1 MSSRSPSRI
10 KPTCFIGT
18 LFLLRLLTVVLLTVV
33 AWGQRGDTY
42 NSMGSTTD
50 TTRGFERRSGGTI
63 VVLSVYA
70 ADGKT
75 RLDRQSV
82 VKATNQSS
90 HTINWQATDDRSEAA
105 MELMFGAYEIE
116 VSAVGYLSEQKHV
129 NVVGANSTIRL
140 EVSLRRDPSAM
151 DLSIAD
157 AAMPSKARK
166 EAKQAV
172 SALKSGHL
180 KDARKKLDAADKL
193 SPSNPDLSYLLG
205 YLSYQEKDLTRAQSY
220 LATAAKL
227 NPHHLHALTLLG
239 RVGLMQ
245 QDYPAAAAALEK
257 AVEVDP
263 DSWVAHNL
271 LGDAYLKQKKYEKA
285 KQQAELAIEKGKAE
299 ANTANLTL
307 GQALVNLGEK
317 EEGIQVLQAFVR
329 DSPKNPAV
337 PQVRDL
343 ITALQ
348 ESDTGPARTAETAR
362 KGAMSLSGVD
372 PLLASTDLPL
382 SVKSWQ
388 PQGIDDGKPSVAAGV
403 NCPFADVMEKS
414 GERVKEL
421 VNDVSRIGAIEHLLH
436 QQMDEM
442 GNPATKETRNFN
454 YVATISE
461 EKPGFLQVEEGR
473 SERLTRFDFPDEIA
487 SGGFMALALVFHPTL
502 RDNFEMTCEG
512 LGRWHGQAT
521 WLVHFKQREDKP
533 ARIHDY
539 RVGGDIYSLRLKGR
553 AWITADK
560 FQIVRIESEL
570 ISPMP
575 QIRLRNEQQVVEY
588 GPVQFKGKTM
598 ELWLPQTAEIY
609 LDFRKRRYFRSHTF
623 DHYMLF
629 SVDTQEIR
637 KEPTVPPT
645 AEKPL
650 PD

>member
-1 MSSRSPSRI
+1 MRFVRV
-10 KPTCFIGT
+10 
-18 LFLLRLLTVVLLTVV
+18 LVLLPFIVSL
-33 AWGQRGDTY
+33 ASAQGDPF
-42 NSMGSTTD
+42 NSIGSTTN
-50 TTRGFERRSGGTI
+50 TTRSYESRSGGGFVI
-63 VVLSVYA
+63 VSVYA
-70 ADGKT
+70 PDGKT

-82 VKATNQSS
+82 VKVTNQNS
-90 HTINWQATDDRSEAA
+90 HTVSWQATDDRSEAA
-105 MELMFGAYEIE
+105 FELVSGRYEIE
-116 VSAVGYLSEQKHV
+116 VSAVGYLTEQKELQTV
-129 NVVGANSTIRL
+129 TAVSNLRL
-140 EVSLRRDPSAM
+140 EFSLRRDPSAV
-151 DLSIAD
+151 DLSITEAS
-157 AAMPSKARK
+157 MPSKARK

-172 SALKSGHL
+172 SALKSGNL
-180 KDARKKLDAADKL
+180 KNARKRLDAADKL
-193 SPSNPDLSYLLG
+193 APSNPDLSYLLG
-205 YLSYQEKDLTRAQSY
+205 YLSYQEKDMVQAKTY
-220 LATAAKL
+220 LANTAKL
-227 NPHHLHALTLLG
+227 NPNHVQALILLG
-239 RVGLMQ
+239 RVDLLQ
-245 QDYPAAAAALEK
+245 LDYPAAEAALER
-257 AVEVDP
+257 AVEAN
-263 DSWVAHNL
+263 SELWIAHDL
-271 LGDAYLKQKKYEKA
+271 LADAYLKQKKYAKA
-285 KQQAELAIEKGKAE
+285 QQQAELALAKGKAE
-299 ANTANLTL
+299 ANIANLSL
-307 GQALVNLGEK
+307 GQALVNLGK
-317 EEGIQVLQAFVR
+317 DLEGIQALQAFVR

-337 PQVRDL
+337 AQVRDL
-343 ITALQ
+343 IATIEKRDA
-348 ESDTGPARTAETAR
+348 DPAHNTEAAR
-362 KGAMSLSGVD
+362 KNATPLTGVD
-372 PLLASTDLPL
+372 PLLASPSAQLT
-382 SVKSWQ
+382 VKAWQ
-388 PQGIDDGKPSVAAGV
+388 PPGIDYLKPSVAAGV
-403 NCPFADVMEKS
+403 NCPYDEVIEKS

-512 LGRWHGQAT
+512 LGRWHGRAT

-575 QIRLRNEQQVVEY
+575 QIQLRNEQQVVEY

-629 SVDTQEIR
+629 SVDSQEIR

>member
-1 MSSRSPSRI
+1 MRFVRV
-10 KPTCFIGT
+10 
-18 LFLLRLLTVVLLTVV
+18 LVLLPFIVSL
-33 AWGQRGDTY
+33 ASAQGDPF
-42 NSMGSTTD
+42 NSIGSTTN
-50 TTRGFERRSGGTI
+50 TTRSYESRSGGGFVI
-63 VVLSVYA
+63 VSVYA
-70 ADGKT
+70 PDGKT

-82 VKATNQSS
+82 VKVTNQNS
-90 HTINWQATDDRSEAA
+90 HTVSWQATDDRSEAA
-105 MELMFGAYEIE
+105 FELVSGRYEIE
-116 VSAVGYLSEQKHV
+116 VSAVGYLTEQKELQTV
-129 NVVGANSTIRL
+129 TAVSNLRL
-140 EVSLRRDPSAM
+140 EFSLRRDPSAV
-151 DLSIAD
+151 DLSITEAS
-157 AAMPSKARK
+157 MPSKARK

-172 SALKSGHL
+172 SALKSGNL
-180 KDARKKLDAADKL
+180 KNARKRLDAADKL
-193 SPSNPDLSYLLG
+193 APSNPDLSYLLG
-205 YLSYQEKDLTRAQSY
+205 YLSYQEKDMVQAKTY
-220 LATAAKL
+220 LANTAKL
-227 NPHHLHALTLLG
+227 NPNHVQALILLG
-239 RVGLMQ
+239 RVDLLQ
-245 QDYPAAAAALEK
+245 LDYPAAEAALER
-257 AVEVDP
+257 AVEAN
-263 DSWVAHNL
+263 SELWIAHDL
-271 LGDAYLKQKKYEKA
+271 LADAYLKQKKYAKA
-285 KQQAELAIEKGKAE
+285 QQQAELALAKGKAE
-299 ANTANLTL
+299 ANIANLSL
-307 GQALVNLGEK
+307 GQALVNLGK
-317 EEGIQVLQAFVR
+317 DLEGIQALQAFVR

-337 PQVRDL
+337 AQVRDL
-343 ITALQ
+343 IATIEKRDA
-348 ESDTGPARTAETAR
+348 DPAHNTEAAR
-362 KGAMSLSGVD
+362 KNATPLTGVD
-372 PLLASTDLPL
+372 PLLASPSAQLT
-382 SVKSWQ
+382 VKAWQ
-388 PQGIDDGKPSVAAGV
+388 PPGIDYLKPSVAAGV
-403 NCPFADVMEKS
+403 NCPSDEVIEKS

-512 LGRWHGQAT
+512 LGRWHGRAT

-575 QIRLRNEQQVVEY
+575 QIQLRNEQQVVEY

-629 SVDTQEIR
+629 SVDSQEIR

>member
-1 MSSRSPSRI
+1 M
-10 KPTCFIGT
+10 
-18 LFLLRLLTVVLLTVV
+18 
-33 AWGQRGDTY
+33 
-42 NSMGSTTD
+42 
-50 TTRGFERRSGGTI
+50 
-63 VVLSVYA
+63 VLSVYA

-105 MELMFGAYEIE
+105 MELIVGTYDFE
-116 VSAVGYLSEQKHV
+116 VSAVGYLSEQKQIHV
-129 NVVGANSTIRL
+129 GQANSTVRL
-140 EVSLRRDPSAM
+140 EVALRPDPSAM

-205 YLSYQEKDLTRAQSY
+205 YLSYQEKDLTQAKSY

-227 NPHHLHALTLLG
+227 NPRHLPSLTLLG

-271 LGDAYLKQKKYEKA
+271 LADAYLKQKKFEKA

-307 GQALVNLGEK
+307 GQALVNLGK
-317 EEGIQVLQAFVR
+317 KDEGIQVLQAFVR

-343 ITALQ
+343 ITAIQ
-348 ESDTGPARTAETAR
+348 ESGTGPGPARNAETAS
-362 KGAMSLSGVD
+362 KGAMSLPGVD

-388 PQGIDDGKPSVAAGV
+388 PQGIDDGKPSVAPGV
-403 NCPFADVMEKS
+403 NCPLADVMEKS

-421 VNDVSRIGAIEHLLH
+421 ANDVSRIGAIEHLLH
-436 QQMDEM
+436 QQMDEL
-442 GNPATKETRNFN
+442 GNPATKETRNYN
-454 YVATISE
+454 YVVSISE
-461 EKPGFLQVEEGR
+461 EKPGFLQVEEDR
-473 SERLTRFDFPDEIA
+473 SERLTRADFPDEIA

-539 RVGGDIYSLRLKGR
+539 RVGGSIYSLRLKGR

-575 QIRLRNEQQVVEY
+575 QIQLRNEQQVVEY
-588 GPVQFKGKTM
+588 GPVQFKSKNL

-609 LDFRKRRYFRSHTF
+609 LDFRKHRYFRSHTF

-629 SVDTQEIR
+629 SVDSEERR
-637 KEPTVPPT
+637 KEPTIPPT
-645 AEKPL
+645 EPTEKPL
-650 PD
+650 PN

>member
-1 MSSRSPSRI
+1 M
-10 KPTCFIGT
+10 
-18 LFLLRLLTVVLLTVV
+18 
-33 AWGQRGDTY
+33 
-42 NSMGSTTD
+42 
-50 TTRGFERRSGGTI
+50 
-63 VVLSVYA
+63 LSVYA

-105 MELMFGAYEIE
+105 MELMVGAYEIE
-116 VSAVGYLSEQKHV
+116 VSAVGYLSEQKQVHV
-129 NVVGANSTIRL
+129 VQANSTVRIDI
-140 EVSLRRDPSAM
+140 SLRRDPSAM

-172 SALKSGHL
+172 SALKSGKL
-180 KDARKKLDAADKL
+180 KDAKKKLDAADKL
-193 SPSNPDLSYLLG
+193 APSNADLNYLLG
-205 YLSYQEKDLTRAQSY
+205 YLSYQEKDLVQARSY
-220 LATAAKL
+220 LANAANL
-227 NPHHLHALTLLG
+227 NGHHVAALTLLG
-239 RVGLMQ
+239 RVELTQ
-245 QDYPAAAAALEK
+245 QDYPAAATSLEK
-257 AVEVDP
+257 AVEVNP
-263 DSWVAHNL
+263 DYWVAHGL
-271 LGDAYLKQKKYEKA
+271 LADAYLKQKKYEKA
-285 KQQAELAIEKGKAE
+285 KQQAELAIETGKAG
-299 ANTANLTL
+299 ATTANLTL
-307 GQALVNLGEK
+307 GQALVNLGK
-317 EEGIQVLQAFVR
+317 NEEGLKSLKAFVQ

-343 ITALQ
+343 IAAVEEREADPTLKTVA
-348 ESDTGPARTAETAR
+348 AR
-362 KGAMSLSGVD
+362 KSAMPLPGVD
-372 PLLASTDLPL
+372 PLLAATDVPL
-382 SVKSWQ
+382 SVKSWS
-388 PQGIDDGKPSVAAGV
+388 PQGIDEAKPLVAAGV
-403 NCPFADVMEKS
+403 SCPYDDVMEKS

-436 QQMDEM
+436 EQMDEI

-461 EKPGFLQVEEGR
+461 EKPGFLQVEEDR

-539 RVGGDIYSLRLKGR
+539 RVGGDVYSLRLKGR

-588 GPVQFKGKTM
+588 GPVQFKGKTI

-629 SVDTQEIR
+629 SVDSQEKR
-637 KEPTVPPT
+637 KEPTIPPIV
-645 AEKPL
+645 EQPL
-650 PD
+650 PN